1 MIFDIKDARIL
12 RYLTS
17 IFYFVLA
24 SLSSLCKSGIFF
36 ILRNGRLFLG
46 KPVYDPIKQGIY
58 NTLDS
63 REFLIVEN
71 LRLIAHCTNH
81 SCFGPIFKPFPDVLS
96 LLEKLYFR

>member
-1 MIFDIKDARIL
+1 MQNVYYPYIQGYPLMTPNFFICMF
-12 RYLTS
+12 
-17 IFYFVLA
+17 FYFEKRA
-24 SLSSLCKSGIFF
+24 S
-36 ILRNGRLFLG
+36 FLG
-46 KPVYDPIKQGIY
+46 NPVYDPIKQGIY